1 MMEDEHQVKWE
12 VEMEV
17 IQAVDVEEAAEE
29 SKGVV
34 TEEVA
39 ETVA

>member
-1 MMEDEHQVKWE
+1 MMDEEHQVKWE
-12 VEMEV
+12 VKMEV

-29 SKGVV
+29 CMGVV

-39 ETVA
+39 EMVA